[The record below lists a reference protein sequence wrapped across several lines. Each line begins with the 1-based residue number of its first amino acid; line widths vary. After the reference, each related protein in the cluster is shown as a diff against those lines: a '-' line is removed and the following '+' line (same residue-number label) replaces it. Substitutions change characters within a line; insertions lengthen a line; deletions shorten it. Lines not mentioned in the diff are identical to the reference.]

1 LLGSIIALFSVYVC
15 VCVCI
20 IVALELWQVGEG
32 VTTVAKGQRAVPI
45 VFPERQKGKRSWQQ
59 YVSLKQELVWPVP
72 DSISD
77 EAAAQFVITPW
88 TAYGILTDLKVPK
101 GEYVLQTAAGS
112 VLGRQVIQLAKH
124 WGIKTINVVRRAE
137 QKEEL
142 KALGADEVIST
153 DNEDVAARVKEIT
166 GGKLAYAALDAVA
179 GTLTKQVTASVRDG
193 GQVFVYG
200 VLGGWDATVGV
211 GDLFRGV
218 RLAAWILPNS
228 IAERFEEYIDK
239 VSKLIEAK
247 IIVPLEGE
255 TYDLADFQLA
265 IKKSTEVGRGGKVF
279 LTG

>member
-1 LLGSIIALFSVYVC
+1 
-15 VCVCI
+15 
-20 IVALELWQVGEG
+20 
-32 VTTVAKGQRAVPI
+32 
-45 VFPERQKGKRSWQQ
+45 
-59 YVSLKQELVWPVP
+59 
-72 DSISD
+72 
-77 EAAAQFVITPW
+77 
-88 TAYGILTDLKVPK
+88 
-101 GEYVLQTAAGS
+101 
-112 VLGRQVIQLAKH
+112 
-124 WGIKTINVVRRAE
+124 
-137 QKEEL
+137 
-142 KALGADEVIST
+142 
-153 DNEDVAARVKEIT
+153 
-166 GGKLAYAALDAVA
+166 
-179 GTLTKQVTASVRDG
+179 VRDG